1 MIRRLR
7 PGDEA
12 LLQEVCR
19 RFKERVPSDDEAAAF
34 LATDW
39 AATFVALDEGERCVG
54 FAYGYVLPR
63 IDGDTSVFFYELEV
77 APRSRGL
84 GFGRGLA
91 EEMRRLAESA
101 GALKMWVQTDEENEA
116 AKRTYASAGAAR
128 AGPNLLFEWRFRD

>member
-1 MIRRLR
+1 VIRRLR

-12 LLQEVCR
+12 LLQDVCR
-19 RFKERVPSDDEAAAF
+19 QFKDRVPSQDEARAF
-34 LATDW
+34 LATEW
-39 AATFVALDEGERCVG
+39 AATFVALDEGEPVG

-77 APRSRGL
+77 APRCRGL

-91 EEMRRLAESA
+91 EEMRRLAA
-101 GALKMWVQTDEENEA
+101 TVGAVKMWVQTDEENEA
-116 AKRTYASAGAAR
+116 AKRTYASAGATR

>member
-1 MIRRLR
+1 VIRRLR

-12 LLQEVCR
+12 LLQDVCR
-19 RFKERVPSDDEAAAF
+19 RFKERVPTDDEAAAF
-34 LATDW
+34 LATES
-39 AATFVALDEGERCVG
+39 AATFVALDEGEAVG

-77 APRSRGL
+77 APHCRGL
-84 GFGRGLA
+84 GFGRGLS
-91 EEMRRLAESA
+91 EEMRRLAESV
-101 GALKMWVQTDEENEA
+101 GATKMWVQTDEENEA